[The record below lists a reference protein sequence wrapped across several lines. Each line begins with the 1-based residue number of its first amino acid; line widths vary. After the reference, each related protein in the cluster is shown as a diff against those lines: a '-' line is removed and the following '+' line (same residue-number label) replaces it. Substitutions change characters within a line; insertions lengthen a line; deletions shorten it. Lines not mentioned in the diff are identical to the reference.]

1 MSAIQ
6 YILNF
11 LRCTPDIHYLRFEEI
26 TDQHRIVIIQSDF
39 WDKRKYLTPDSMP
52 QLPLPQLEG
61 MPILYGKGKCHY
73 LKHQI
78 IIEADFIASTF
89 FLLSRYEELF
99 AHPNQKDS
107 YGRMIGKESLLY
119 QAQALQMPLIDRYA
133 FFIQECLKKL
143 GLEVPNYQPTSSIH
157 LTHDVDTLAFYRSF
171 RGSIGGI
178 MRALVY
184 PNHQLKYVLKS
195 WFNSTKDTGFQFPW
209 MIQQDS
215 LLSKATV
222 YYFLKGVKQA
232 KGLDYPKYSKRLLKK
247 FLKLLPE
254 TTQFGLHTSTQ
265 ADKNNQLIAK
275 EKQQV
280 EEWLEKPIT
289 NNRWHF
295 LHTTQLNS
303 FSTLEKVGIT
313 DDFSMAYPDM
323 PGFRMGT
330 SRPFYWIN
338 PYTKQVTQLKI
349 HPLLIMDV
357 SLSNPEYLHLNESE
371 AYQVCL
377 QLIHEVEKYGGEIN
391 LLWHN
396 NAFTPIQTAS
406 FNHKALYEQL
416 LSYLNK

>member
-1 MSAIQ
+1 MSAIN
-6 YILNF
+6 YIRDF
-11 LRCTPDIHYLRFEEI
+11 LRCTPDIHYLRQEEI
-26 TDQHRIVIIQSDF
+26 TDKHRIVIVQSDF
-39 WDKRKYLTPDSMP
+39 WDKKNYLTPSSVP
-52 QLPLPQLEG
+52 SLPLQQLEG
-61 MPILYGKGKCHY
+61 MPILYGQGKCHY
-73 LKHQI
+73 LNNQI

-99 AHPNQKDS
+99 AQPDQKDC
-107 YGRMIGKESLLY
+107 YGRLIGKECLLY
-119 QAQALQMPLIDRYA
+119 KSQALQTPLIDRYA
-133 FFIQECLKKL
+133 FFIQHCLEKL
-143 GLEVPNYQPTSSIH
+143 DLKVPNYQPTTSIH

-178 MRALVY
+178 MRALIY
-184 PNHQLKYVLKS
+184 PNHRLKPVLKS
-195 WFNSTKDTGFQFPW
+195 WFKGEKDTAFQFPW
-209 MIQQDS
+209 MIHQDS
-215 LLSKATV
+215 LLPKAKV

-232 KGLDYPKYSKRLLKK
+232 KGLDYPKYSRSMLNKL
-247 FLKLLPE
+247 LKLLPE
-254 TTQFGLHTSTQ
+254 STHFGLHTSTQ
-265 ADKNNQLIAK
+265 ADANDQLISK
-275 EKQQV
+275 EKLQV
-280 EEWLEKPIT
+280 EKWLQKPVT

-330 SRPFYWIN
+330 TRPFNWIN
-338 PYTKQVTQLKI
+338 PHTKQVTQLKI
-349 HPLLIMDV
+349 HPLLLMDV
-357 SLSNPEYLHLNESE
+357 SLSNPEYLNLNESE

-377 QLIHEVEKYGGEIN
+377 QLIQEVEKYGGEIN

-396 NAFTPIQTAS
+396 NAFTPIQIYS